1 MLMVLREFLANDGG
15 ETMIEYGLLVALA
28 SLTIITATSLMGTSL
43 SGFFTSVS
51 SSLDSITSSAG

>member
-1 MLMVLREFLANDGG
+1 MVLREFLANDGG

-28 SLTIITATSLMGTSL
+28 SLTIITATSLMGTNL

>member
-1 MLMVLREFLANDGG
+1 MVLREFLANDGG

-28 SLTIITATSLMGTSL
+28 SLTIITATSIMGTNL

-51 SSLDSITSSAG
+51 SSLETITSSTG

>member
-28 SLTIITATSLMGTSL
+28 SLTIITATSIMGTNL

-51 SSLDSITSSAG
+51 SSLETITSSTG